1 MESAHQSHD
10 IKELIRDLGLRATT
24 ARIALITML
33 QKTATPLSIA
43 DLAKQLEGTDMDKA
57 TIYRNIVTLQKE
69 GLVRQVDLHQD
80 HAFYE
85 WNDQSDHHHVVCIKC
100 NHIQDF
106 SGCDFHQM
114 EKTALSQASD
124 FARVTEHSF
133 ELFGVCKTCDA
144 NA

>member
-1 MESAHQSHD
+1 MQPIQSTQTIED
-10 IKELIRDLGLRATT
+10 LIRSLGLRVTSS
-24 ARIALITML
+24 RVALITTL
-33 QKTATPLSIA
+33 QQTSQPLSITE
-43 DLAKQLEGTDMDKA
+43 LAKLLEGSDMDKA

-80 HAFYE
+80 HAYYE
-85 WNDQSDHHHVVCIKC
+85 WNDQSDHHHLVCIKC
-100 NHIQDF
+100 NRIQDF

-114 EKTALSQASD
+114 EKTALKQASD

-144 NA
+144 K